1 MMDGGAMAVA
11 EFVLVMTAFLAS
23 AGLII
28 LLRPLLRRHLTVQPN
43 ARSSHT
49 TPTPQGGGVAVVLAV
64 AIALGAYAL
73 LAADDRVA
81 IAGLLPLGAAVTV
94 LAAVGGI
101 DDLVGTPALPRLVLQ
116 AVAIIGVLATAPP
129 ELRAAPFVPLA
140 AERGVEFL
148 GGLWFVNLVNF
159 MDGIDLMTVT
169 ETLAIAAGI
178 FLFSLGGAVAHIAG
192 VTALALGGAMLGFVP
207 FNRPV
212 ATLFLGDVGSLP
224 VGLILFWLLL
234 QLAGAGPPHLA
245 AALLLPLYYLADAT
259 VTLFWRL
266 ARGENLM
273 EAHRIHFYQVATARG
288 MPVVAVIR
296 AVAAVNV
303 ALLALAGACVAA
315 ASPWVDLAA
324 LALGGLAVTALL
336 LRLRRSK

>member
-1 MMDGGAMAVA
+1 MAVA
-11 EFVLVMTAFLAS
+11 EFVLVTTAFLAS

-28 LLRPLLRRHLTVQPN
+28 LLRPLLRRHLTVKPN
-43 ARSSHT
+43 ARSSHV
-49 TPTPQGGGVAVVLAV
+49 TPTPQGGGIAVVLAGV
-64 AIALGAYAL
+64 IALGAYAL
-73 LAADDRVA
+73 LFADDRAA
-81 IAGLLPLGAAVTV
+81 IVGLLPLGAAVTV

-116 AVAIIGVLATAPP
+116 AVAIMGVLATAPP

-140 AERGVEFL
+140 AERSVEFL
-148 GGLWFVNLVNF
+148 AGLWFVNLVNF

-169 ETLAIAAGI
+169 ETVAIAAGI
-178 FLFSLGGAVAHIAG
+178 FMFSLGSAVAHVAG
-192 VTALALGGAMLGFVP
+192 VTALALCGAMLGFAP

-245 AALLLPLYYLADAT
+245 ATLLLPLYYLADAT

-273 EAHRIHFYQVATARG
+273 EAHRSHFYQVAVARG
-288 MPVVAVIR
+288 MPVAAVIR

-303 ALLALAGACVAA
+303 ALLALAGVGVAA
-315 ASPWVDLAA
+315 ASTWVALAA
-324 LALGGLAVTALL
+324 LALGGLAVAALL
-336 LRLRRSK
+336 LRLRWGG